1 MTAAVILP
9 ISPFWQLRDSCRY
22 DPDLQRL
29 DLSPIWPDPYV
40 RVWILW
46 WYWQQWPT
54 MWTYV
59 LSASAVDKEIPV
71 GVFISCVQL
80 ARKYQTARKYQG
92 IYFMSGNDEGQ
103 ISDTAHWVYRDH
115 RDVHWTT
122 KQTHSDVYDVYI
134 RIHAYTRNV
143 CTQACIRTYRR
154 ISKPHSYVQH
164 LWDFLVF
171 DQSYSSTLCACSWSK
186 QTKKLIKNK

>member
-1 MTAAVILP
+1 MAVEGQQALGAVTTLTYNP
-9 ISPFWQLRDSCRY
+9 
-22 DPDLQRL
+22 QRL
-29 DLSPIWPDPYV
+29 DLSYMRGDLTHIRGSGAEFFVDTGNSDLRCGP
-40 RVWILW
+40 
-46 WYWQQWPT
+46 
-54 MWTYV
+54 MS
-59 LSASAVDKEIPV
+59 SASAVDKEIPV

-122 KQTHSDVYDVYI
+122 GQTHSDVYI

-143 CTQACIRTYRR
+143 YTGVYTYIQAHFKAQLRR
-154 ISKPHSYVQH
+154 AAFMGFPC
-164 LWDFLVF
+164 F
-171 DQSYSSTLCACSWSK
+171 
-186 QTKKLIKNK
+186 